1 MSNESEPVLAGG
13 EGGGDDDA
21 GRGGGGGGGGND
33 DDESDEEEEEE
44 DDDEVIV
51 FDPWY
56 KLAWLETEREL
67 TKIMQQLLNIWIAR
81 SEQDAR
87 LVLFS
92 ILGTGLFFASL
103 LLYPENPL
111 EFSDDGLFSA
121 VFGRNPRWVI
131 NRELGPVQPTLLS
144 TTSLAMAFARFVSV
158 RTCSDCHRSCT
169 VF

>member
-1 MSNESEPVLAGG
+1 M
-13 EGGGDDDA
+13 
-21 GRGGGGGGGGND
+21 
-33 DDESDEEEEEE
+33 
-44 DDDEVIV
+44 

-67 TKIMQQLLNIWIAR
+67 TKIMQQLLNIWIRGDPSKA
-81 SEQDAR
+81 AL

-131 NRELGPVQPTLLS
+131 NRELGPVQPAAL
-144 TTSLAMAFARFVSV
+144 
-158 RTCSDCHRSCT
+158 
-169 VF
+169 